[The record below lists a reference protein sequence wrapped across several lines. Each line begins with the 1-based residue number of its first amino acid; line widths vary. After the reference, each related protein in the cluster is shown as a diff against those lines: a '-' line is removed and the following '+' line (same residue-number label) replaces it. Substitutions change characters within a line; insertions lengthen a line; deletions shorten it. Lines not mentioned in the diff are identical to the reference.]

1 MKTIG
6 IFTSGYGHE
15 SIAQAIAEKIKQKA
29 GDRYR
34 VKLFFRKEV
43 LDLAY
48 NSLYRFSPSSLGAA
62 FRIISSLTKKDQAS
76 RKFIETVFS
85 VGEEKNVR
93 EFVKKNKIE
102 MNISTYITFNPILE
116 RLQDKDI
123 PFINVITDPRTTLNL
138 GVSEKND
145 LDLVFDKHVVDH
157 YKNKNMKISGWFVR
171 NKFEENYK
179 KKTIR
184 EKLKI
189 SDDLTILIAS
199 GSEGSNTILKI
210 LPSIINCNKKVNF
223 IIACGNNKFLYGNVI
238 GIKQSLENI
247 SSSKASII
255 PLGFTKNLQV
265 YMQAADLVVGK
276 AGPNT
281 IFESVACETAF
292 FAITHI
298 HGQEDGNLEIIKDY
312 KIGFV
317 EEDTKKANKKL
328 TNLIEHPEK
337 IAAFTENIK
346 ALKKY
351 NQNSINILLKEIDRL
366 LESPHGSKSEK
377 TK

>member
-29 GDRYR
+29 GDKYKTKIFLEQ
-34 VKLFFRKEV
+34 KLV
-43 LDLAY
+43 LDFFY
-48 NSLYRFSPSSLGAA
+48 NSLYRFSPNSFGTSYKLAA
-62 FRIISSLTKKDQAS
+62 SLTKKDQLS
-76 RKFIETVFS
+76 RKFVEGALLLSDGKKIR
-85 VGEEKNVR
+85 N
-93 EFVKKNKIE
+93 FVKKNKIDLC
-102 MNISTYITFNPILE
+102 ISTYFLCNPTLEELTKENIPLINIL
-116 RLQDKDI
+116 
-123 PFINVITDPRTTLNL
+123 TDPRSTQSLNISDDAMVNL
-138 GVSEKND
+138 TFDEKSAVENY
-145 LDLVFDKHVVDH
+145 L
-157 YKNKNMKISGWFVR
+157 NIKISGWFVR

-223 IIACGNNKFLYGNVI
+223 IIACGNNKFLYDNVI
-238 GIKQSLENI
+238 GIKQSLENL

-298 HGQEDGNLEIIKDY
+298 HGQEDGNLDIIKDY

-337 IAAFTENIK
+337 ITAFTENIK

-351 NQNSINILLKEIDRL
+351 NQNSINILLKEIDHL
-366 LESPHGSKSEK
+366 LESPRGKKSEK